1 MSDPASVTRLDVLI
15 LGGVV
20 VDGSGT
26 DAIRADVGICGDRI
40 VAIGD
45 LAGTDAEETLDAAG
59 QIIAP
64 GFIDVHTHDDRM
76 LLETPAMTP
85 KVSQGVTTVVTGNC
99 GVSLAP
105 YTGKNDP
112 PPPMNLL
119 GGREWYRFTRPEDYT
134 AVLHEKPAATN
145 AVLLCGHSSLRACV
159 MDDLSRAATT
169 AEIDRM
175 ARILDDAFSA
185 GFAGL
190 STGLAYPTASAAPTQ
205 EVIELAKIAAS
216 HGGLH
221 TSHMRDEEDAVLEA
235 IDETV
240 TIGCQAQIPSVIS
253 HHKVCGQQNYGRTR
267 ETLSRISEARQHM
280 PLGLDVYP
288 YIASSTVLLKDFLAR
303 AERVMVTWSTPH
315 PHMAGRDVSDIAAE
329 WGVSPEEA
337 CDRLNPAG
345 AIYFQ
350 MDEDDLK
357 RVMAYPETMIGSDG
371 LPHDERP
378 HPRLWG
384 TFPRVL
390 GRYVRDEKVLS
401 LTQAIHR
408 MTGVP
413 ARIFG
418 LTDRGAVRSGAFA
431 DLVIFD
437 PDTVCDRATFEDP
450 VQPADGISRVMSN
463 GQWIWRDC
471 APTGVHSGRHLRRAA

>member
-1 MSDPASVTRLDVLI
+1 MTTPSPIDRFDILI
-15 LGGVV
+15 RNGMV
-20 VDGSGT
+20 VDGTGVDAVQT
-26 DAIRADVGICGDRI
+26 DIGIINDRI
-40 VAIGD
+40 VALGD
-45 LAGTDAEETLDAAG
+45 LAGMDAVETIDASG
-59 QIIAP
+59 NVIAP

-105 YTGKNDP
+105 YTGDNDP

-119 GGREWYRFTRPEDYT
+119 GGKDWYRFTHAEDYT
-134 AVLHEKPAATN
+134 AALNDTPAATN
-145 AVLLCGHSSLRACV
+145 AVLLCGHSSLRASV
-159 MDDLSRAATT
+159 MDDLSRPATT
-169 AEIDRM
+169 TEIDRM
-175 ARILDDAFSA
+175 ILLLEDALKA

-190 STGLAYPTASAAPTQ
+190 STGLAYPTASAAPTE
-205 EVIELAKIAAS
+205 EVIQLAKVTAQY
-216 HGGLH
+216 GGMH
-221 TSHMRDEEDAVLEA
+221 TTHMRDEEDDVLDA

-240 TIGCQAQIPSVIS
+240 SIGCAASIPSVIS

-267 ETLSRISEARQHM
+267 ETLSRISAARERM
-280 PLGLDVYP
+280 TMNLDVYP
-288 YIASSTVLLKDFLAR
+288 YIASSTVLLKEFLNR
-303 AERVMVTWSTPH
+303 AERVIVTWSTPH
-315 PHMAGRDVSDIAAE
+315 PGMAGRDLSDIANE
-329 WGVSPEEA
+329 WGVGQEEA

-350 MDEDDLK
+350 MDENDLK
-357 RVMAYPETMIGSDG
+357 RVMTYPDTMIGSDG

-390 GRYVRDEKVLS
+390 GRYVREQNVLT
-401 LTQAIHR
+401 LEQAIHR

-413 ARIFG
+413 ARVFG
-418 LTDRGAVRSGAFA
+418 LADRGIVRPGAYA

-437 PDTVCDRATFEDP
+437 PDTIRDRATFDDP
-450 VQPADGISRVMSN
+450 VQSAEGISRVMSN
-463 GQWIWRDC
+463 GQWIWQDD
-471 APTGVHSGRHLRRAA
+471 APTGNHPGRLLRRAS

>member
-1 MSDPASVTRLDVLI
+1 MSNPASVARLDILI
-15 LGGVV
+15 QGGIV
-20 VDGSGT
+20 VDGSGS
-26 DAIRADVGICGDRI
+26 DAVRADVGICRDRI
-40 VAIGD
+40 VSIGN
-45 LAGTDAEETLDAAG
+45 LSGTEAMETMEASG
-59 QIIAP
+59 HVIAP

-105 YTGKNDP
+105 YSGKNDP

-119 GGREWYRFTRPEDYT
+119 GGRDWYRFTRAADYT
-134 AVLHEKPAATN
+134 AALEESPAATN
-145 AVLLCGHSSLRACV
+145 AVLLCGHSSLRASV
-159 MDDLSRAATT
+159 MDDLTRAATT
-169 AEIDRM
+169 GEINRM
-175 ARILDDAFSA
+175 ARMLEDALNA

-190 STGLAYPTASAAPTQ
+190 STGLAYSTASAAPTA
-205 EVIELAKIAAS
+205 EVIELAKVAAS
-216 HGGLH
+216 LGGMH
-221 TSHMRDEEDAVLEA
+221 TTHMRDEEDDVLDS
-235 IDETV
+235 INETV
-240 TIGCQAQIPSVIS
+240 SIGCAAQIPSVIS
-253 HHKVCGQQNYGRTR
+253 HHKVCGQRNYGRTR
-267 ETLSRISEARQHM
+267 ETLPRITEARERIS
-280 PLGLDVYP
+280 LNLDVYP
-288 YIASSTVLLKDFLAR
+288 YIASSTVLLTSFLAR

-315 PHMAGRDVSDIAAE
+315 PQMAGRDVSDIAAA
-329 WGVSPEEA
+329 WGVSLEEA

-350 MDEDDLK
+350 MDEEDLK
-357 RVMAYPETMIGSDG
+357 RVIAYPNTMIGSDG

-390 GRYVRDEKVLS
+390 GRYVRDQGVLS

-413 ARIFG
+413 ARVFD
-418 LTDRGAVRSGAFA
+418 LTDRGAVRPGAFA

-437 PDTVCDRATFEDP
+437 PDTICDRATFDDP
-450 VQPADGISRVMSN
+450 IQPAAGIARVMSN
-463 GQWIWRDC
+463 GQWIWRDN
-471 APTGVHSGRHLRRAA
+471 APTGDHPGRHLRRGS